1 MAPLLEKNMITWHDS
16 AILQTKKSVHR
27 VNKQSYRNIF
37 MQIKSLH
44 QDNHTK
50 TAMAFKSFEK
60 TLEENNSLLSFL
72 NTYTEYFINGILQH
86 CKHIVRLNVHV
97 CVCVWDTV
105 RAPLIQLHDSLWPKS
120 ETGLSGGE
128 RVRSRQNLDSFAVVR
143 QHV

>member
-1 MAPLLEKNMITWHDS
+1 
-16 AILQTKKSVHR
+16 
-27 VNKQSYRNIF
+27 
-37 MQIKSLH
+37 
-44 QDNHTK
+44 
-50 TAMAFKSFEK
+50 MAFKSFEK

-105 RAPLIQLHDSLWPKS
+105 RAPLFQLHDSLWPKS
-120 ETGLSGGE
+120 ETGLSGE